1 MRVEVRLFGPLKR
14 YLPQSS
20 IGQRATLELT
30 DDATVENLL
39 MALNITGMEFIVTVN
54 DTPVN
59 RSHRLNDGDIV
70 SIYPPIAGGNMRL

>member
-1 MRVEVRLFGPLKR
+1 M
-14 YLPQSS
+14 
-20 IGQRATLELT
+20 T

-39 MALNITGMEFIVTVN
+39 MALNITGTELIVTVN